1 MSASPTSPDPRRRG
15 TNGARAERF
24 FGIAPIFHGMA
35 PAFGVFSYCGR
46 IEVTVVS
53 CRRVVP
59 DPGFLADCLQVSYEE
74 LLAKAQVP
82 PAIPHRRRARA

>member
-1 MSASPTSPDPRRRG
+1 
-15 TNGARAERF
+15 
-24 FGIAPIFHGMA
+24 MA

-59 DPGFLADCLQVSYEE
+59 DPAFLADCLQVSYEE